1 MKKQFFF
8 LLIFFFLCGYY
19 GGASTANALTFG
31 KSKKWI
37 KTEKGAVNLDNVNHI
52 TPVLTSTIT
61 HPGDEE
67 KDFFKEY
74 RQPLSEKDVVNVA
87 SWFYPEQRNKDAF
100 YKLKVEAFLML
111 DLFRLSLFESE
122 TFVKKPKAKKVTL
135 RTDDITIPE
144 YADFGR
150 TIIFGAQQIAGQKAI
165 GKGQCPLCHTFDA
178 GDNIGRCPNLY
189 GIDERG
195 ATRVKEVRYLSHPIK
210 VGEKEPDS
218 GIVKGSPQD
227 IPAEYRREGAA
238 GHDVMTAEDY
248 IRETMMCP
256 GCYVVK
262 GYGKAGDMKSP
273 MPVITKPPID
283 LSPVEVNA
291 VIAYLQSYHHYRTD
305 HELGSQDYS
314 GVTVPLPQKTI
325 ETVVALS
332 GKSKIFSD
340 KLAINEKN
348 NKITQKKYKEIK
360 DGLNTALKYYED
372 LINN

>member
-19 GGASTANALTFG
+19 GGASTANAFTFG
-31 KSKKWI
+31 KNKNWI
-37 KTEKGAVNLDNVNHI
+37 KTEKGAVNLNNVNTI
-52 TPVLTSTIT
+52 TPVITSTIT
-61 HPGDEE
+61 HSGDKE
-67 KDFFKEY
+67 KDLFKEY
-74 RQPLSEKDVVNVA
+74 RQTLSEKDVEAVA
-87 SWFYPEQRNKDAF
+87 SWFSPELRNEDAF

-111 DLFRLSLFESE
+111 DLFRLNLFESE
-122 TFVKKPKAKKVTL
+122 TFVKKPKAKKVII
-135 RTDDITIPE
+135 RTDEMTMLE

-150 TIIFGAQQIAGQKAI
+150 TIIFGTQQIAGQKAI

-178 GDNIGRCPNLY
+178 GDNIGRCPNLF
-189 GIDERG
+189 GIGYRG

-218 GIVKGSPQD
+218 GVIKGSPQD

-248 IRETMMCP
+248 IRESMMCP

-262 GYGKAGDMKSP
+262 GYGKGGDMKSP
-273 MPVITKPPID
+273 MPVSTKSPSR
-283 LSPVEVNA
+283 LTPVEVNA
-291 VIAYLQSYHHYRTD
+291 VIAYLQSYD
-305 HELGSQDYS
+305 KPGDYS
-314 GVTVPLPQKTI
+314 GVTVPLPQKPI
-325 ETVVALS
+325 ETVAALS

-340 KLAINEKN
+340 KLAINDKK